1 MIKILIADDH
11 AVVRRG
17 IIQILLEGFPE
28 ATFGEASNAQ
38 EALQTVRQ
46 QSWSLLTLDI
56 GMPGR
61 SGVDLLRD
69 VRAYDPRLPVLVL
82 SVHPEDQYARRVLK
96 AGAAGY
102 LSKDTAPF
110 ELTNAVRKIL
120 RGGRYISASLAEKL
134 AIDLATEEQTHH
146 HEALSDRELEVLRMM
161 ASGKTITQIGDALAL
176 SPKTISTYRARI
188 LEKLGMN
195 TTADLIRYAV
205 ENSLVD

>member
-1 MIKILIADDH
+1 VIKILIADDH

-17 IIQILLEGFPE
+17 LIQILLESFPE
-28 ATFGEASNAQ
+28 AIFGEASNAQ
-38 EALQTVRQ
+38 EILQKIQ
-46 QSWSLLTLDI
+46 EQKWSLLTLDI

-69 VRAYDPRLPVLVL
+69 LRAHNPQLPVLVL
-82 SVHPEDQYARRVLK
+82 SVHPEDQFARRVLK

-110 ELTNAVRKIL
+110 ELTNAVRRIL
-120 RGGRYISASLAEKL
+120 RGGRYISTLLAEKL
-134 AIDLATEEQTHH
+134 ATDLAHEPRHH

-161 ASGKTITQIGDALAL
+161 ASGKTITQIADALAL
-176 SPKTISTYRARI
+176 SPKTISTYRARV
-188 LEKLGMN
+188 LEKLDMI

-205 ENSLVD
+205 ENGLVD